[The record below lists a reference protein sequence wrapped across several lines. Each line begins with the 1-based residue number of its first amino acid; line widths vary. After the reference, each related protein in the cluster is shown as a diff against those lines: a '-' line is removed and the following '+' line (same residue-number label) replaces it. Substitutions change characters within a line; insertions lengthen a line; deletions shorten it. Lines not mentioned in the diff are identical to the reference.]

1 MMDSFKKIESL
12 KKSSMDFESIFKL
25 MMDNDGAACE
35 FIEQGEI
42 VKWNYS
48 DYNNKI
54 NMAAA
59 KLAKL
64 TSEISKDSYIALKM
78 ANSPWW
84 PIMFWAIIMAG
95 YKPLLMDS
103 ALNEEMT
110 AYLVKQSGA
119 KMVITKPFEMDEEED
134 IKFVPR
140 WANEFALCTS
150 GTTASSKIYFY
161 TGESVCY
168 QIFNTER
175 LIKESR
181 RIAPKP
187 GDKLLA
193 FLPLHHIF
201 GFMASYIWYCFHG
214 TTLVYIKDRSPE
226 TILASCRKHGVT
238 HITTVP
244 LLPNNI
250 AKSISR
256 KLDQAPAGK
265 RLIFKTML
273 NISILLQ
280 KINAEM
286 GLKAAQRMFKGA
298 LGNLMG
304 PQIKCIISGGSHI
317 PYETLKLINGI
328 GYFLTSGYGM
338 TEIGITSA
346 ESNENL
352 NMRLHGSVGTALEYV
367 EYKVED
373 GAKVG
378 GLMVR
383 GKAIHSGR
391 LIDGKAIPAELDEQ
405 GWFATGDIGRVKNGR
420 LWIEGRIK
428 DIIVNESGE
437 NVYPDEL
444 EDYFE
449 RLPIHTQLCILGT
462 QKDENYEYITLVL
475 GVQKSELTEENY
487 KKLRSAIIRIN
498 GSLPVMK
505 RINKAY
511 LTSDPLPVVNGI
523 KVKRVKLKKQIENR
537 EISLVELDLKGEGYE
552 IMEAA
557 KKNVKVE
564 EVHKKDFEEIKSQIR
579 SAFSEVLH
587 LPEESIGDDDH
598 FIDDLGGDSLS
609 SISLLVKVEEKF
621 GIVIPD
627 SEYYNCTNVN
637 NLSSLILKKT
647 KGIKGIEDGA
657 PAVAEKVTPITS
669 FEKSREYQAFLIRHK
684 AAEEVGN
691 PYFICHDS
699 VVKDVSKLN
708 GEREILHFGS
718 YNYVGMSG
726 NPETVQ
732 AAKDA
737 ADKYGTSASGSRI
750 LAGEKHL
757 YQELERKIA
766 KWKHAEDAIVLV
778 GGHSTNVT
786 FVGNFCNEKDIILYD
801 ALSHNSI
808 AQGCQLSKSD
818 AKAFPHNDFAALESI
833 LKNVRN
839 KYEKILVVVEGVYS
853 MDGDIAPMPEF
864 VKLKKKYGFFLMVDE
879 AHSACVIGEH
889 GRGVDEYFDLDPYD
903 IDIKMGTLSK
913 GLGTCGGY
921 LAGRKCLIEF
931 LKYSVP
937 GFVFSVGINP
947 PSAAATLKAL
957 EILERDDTA
966 VQKLHRNIEV
976 FMAEAHKRG
985 LDTCLA
991 GETAIIPIMVG
1002 EDEDAF
1008 LISNVM
1014 LERGI
1019 FVPPAVYPAVPR
1031 GQSRLRFCVISEHK
1045 EEQII
1050 RALDTLVEVAKEY
1063 RIDLTKKEDEEAVI

>member
-1 MMDSFKKIESL
+1 MMDSFEKIGTL
-12 KKSSMDFESIFKL
+12 KKSEKDFKSIFSI

-35 FIEQGEI
+35 FLEKGKI
-42 VKWNYS
+42 VKWTYS
-48 DYNNKI
+48 DYNNMI
-54 NMAAA
+54 NKTAA
-59 KLAKL
+59 KLLKL
-64 TSEISKDSYIALKM
+64 ASEIDKGSYIALKM
-78 ANSPWW
+78 SNSPWW
-84 PIMFWAIIMAG
+84 PIMFWAILMAG
-95 YKPLLMDS
+95 YKPLLID
-103 ALNEEMT
+103 ATLNEEMT
-110 AYLVKQSGA
+110 AYLINQSGA
-119 KMVITKPFEMDEEED
+119 KMIISKPFELDTNEED
-134 IKFVPR
+134 KFVPR
-140 WANEFALCTS
+140 WSNEFALCTS
-150 GTTASSKIYFY
+150 GTTASSKIYYY

-175 LIKESR
+175 LIQESGK
-181 RIAPKP
+181 IAPRA
-187 GDKLLA
+187 GDKVLA

-201 GFMASYIWYCFHG
+201 GFMSAYMWYCFHG
-214 TTLVYIKDRSPE
+214 ATLVYIKDRSPE
-226 TILASCRKHGVT
+226 TIMDACRKHEVT

-250 AKSISR
+250 AKSILR
-256 KLDQAPAGK
+256 KVEQAGAGK
-265 RLIFKTML
+265 RFLFSTMI
-273 NISILLQ
+273 NTSILLQ
-280 KINAEM
+280 RINSDL
-286 GLKAAQRMFKGA
+286 GLKLAQKMFKNVLA
-298 LGNLMG
+298 NLMG
-304 PQIKCIISGGSHI
+304 PQVKCIISGGSHI
-317 PYETLKLINGI
+317 PYDTLKLLNGI
-328 GYFLTSGYGM
+328 GYFVTCGYGM
-338 TEIGITSA
+338 TEVGITSV
-346 ESNENL
+346 ETSEKL
-352 NMRLHGSVGTALEYV
+352 RDRLFGSVGNALEHI

-373 GAKVG
+373 GTEAG
-378 GLMVR
+378 GLLVR

-391 LIDGKAIPAELDEQ
+391 LIDGKAVCAEIDSQ
-405 GWFATGDIGRVKNGR
+405 GWFNTGDIGRVNNGK
-420 LWIEGRIK
+420 LWIEGRLK

-437 NVYPDEL
+437 NIYPDEL
-444 EDYFE
+444 EDYFDKI
-449 RLPIHTQLCILGT
+449 PMHTQLCILGT

-475 GVQKSELTEENY
+475 SMQKSLLTEENY
-487 KKLRSAIIRIN
+487 SKLRSGILKIN

-505 RINKAY
+505 RVNRAY
-511 LTSDPLPVVNGI
+511 LTSDALPVVNGI
-523 KVKRVKLKKQIENR
+523 KVKRVQLKKQIENK
-537 EISLVELDLKGEGYE
+537 EISLIELDLKGEGYE
-552 IMEAA
+552 VMEVT
-557 KKNVKVE
+557 KKTDKL
-564 EVHKKDFEEIKSQIR
+564 EEIHSKEFEAIKGQIR
-579 SAFSEVLH
+579 AAFSEVLH

-621 GIVIPD
+621 SIVIPD
-627 SEYYNCTNVN
+627 SEYYNCTNVS
-637 NLSSLILKKT
+637 NLAMLILKKSL
-647 KGIKGIEDGA
+647 GIKDFEGRAFAASEN
-657 PAVAEKVTPITS
+657 VNPITS
-669 FEKSREYQAFLIRHK
+669 FEKSREYQAFLIRQK
-684 AAEEVGN
+684 SAEEIGN

-699 VVKDVSKLN
+699 TVRDVSFLD

-726 NPETVQ
+726 HPETIK

-757 YQELERKIA
+757 YQELEQRIA

-786 FVGNFCNEKDIILYD
+786 FVGNFCNERDIILYD

-818 AKAFPHNDFAALESI
+818 AKAFPHNDFIALESI
-833 LKNVRN
+833 LKNVRS

-853 MDGDIAPMPEF
+853 MDGDIAPIPEF

-889 GRGVDEYFDLDPYD
+889 GRGVDEYFDLEPYD

-921 LAGRKCLIEF
+921 LAGKKCLVEY

-947 PSAAATLKAL
+947 PSAAATLQAIN
-957 EILERDDTA
+957 ILERDNTA
-966 VQKLHRNIEV
+966 VKKLHKNIEI
-976 FMAEAHKRG
+976 FITEARKRG

-1008 LISNVM
+1008 LISNIM
-1014 LERGI
+1014 LQKGI

-1031 GQSRLRFCVISEHK
+1031 GQARLRFCVISEHK

-1050 RALDTLVEVAKEY
+1050 RALDTLVDIAKQY
-1063 RIDLTKKEDEEAVI
+1063 KIDLTKKEEEEVV

>member
-1 MMDSFKKIESL
+1 MLNSFEKIDTL
-12 KKSSMDFESIFKL
+12 KKSSKDFRNIFEI

-35 FIEQGEI
+35 FQEMGQI
-42 VKWNYS
+42 VKWTYS
-48 DYNNKI
+48 DYKNKI
-54 NMAAA
+54 NKSAAR
-59 KLAKL
+59 LAKL
-64 TSEISKDSYIALKM
+64 TSEISRDSYIALKM

-84 PIMFWAIIMAG
+84 PIMFWAIMMAG
-95 YKPLLMDS
+95 YKPLLVDAS
-103 ALNEEMT
+103 LNEEMT
-110 AYLVKQSGA
+110 AYLMKQSGA
-119 KMVITKPFEMDEEED
+119 KMIISKPFELDEKED
-134 IKFVPR
+134 SKFIPR

-150 GTTASSKIYFY
+150 GTTASSKIYYY
-161 TGESVCY
+161 TGEAVCY
-168 QIFNTER
+168 QLFSTGR
-175 LIKESR
+175 LLKESKR
-181 RIAPKP
+181 MAPKP
-187 GDKLLA
+187 GDKVLA

-201 GFMASYIWYCFHG
+201 GFLASYMWYCFHG
-214 TTLVYIKDRSPE
+214 ATLVYIKDRAPE
-226 TILASCRKHGVT
+226 TILEACRKHEVT

-250 AKSISR
+250 AKSILR
-256 KLDQAPAGK
+256 KVEQAPAGK
-265 RLIFKTML
+265 RRLFKTMV
-273 NISILLQ
+273 NASIFLQ
-280 KINAEM
+280 RINTKL
-286 GLKAAQRMFKGA
+286 GLKAGQVMFKSA
-298 LGNLMG
+298 LKNLMG
-304 PQIKCIISGGSHI
+304 PQVKCIISGGSHI
-317 PYETLKLINGI
+317 PYETLKLINAI
-328 GYFLTSGYGM
+328 GYFVTSGYGM
-338 TEIGITSA
+338 TEVGITSVETS
-346 ESNENL
+346 ESIGR
-352 NMRLHGSVGTALEYV
+352 RLSGSVGTSLDYI

-373 GAKVG
+373 GEEVG
-378 GLMVR
+378 GLLVS

-391 LIDGKAIPAELDEQ
+391 LINGKALPAEVDDQ
-405 GWFATGDIGRVKNGR
+405 GWFVTGDIGRVRNGK

-444 EDYFE
+444 EDYFDG
-449 RLPIHTQLCILGT
+449 LPLHTQLSILGT

-475 GVQKSELTEENY
+475 SIPKYDLVEENY
-487 KKLRSAIIRIN
+487 AKLRNAIIRIN

-511 LTSDPLPVVNGI
+511 LTSEPLPVVNGI
-523 KVKRVKLKKQIENR
+523 KVKRIQLRKMIENKG
-537 EISLVELDLKGEGYE
+537 ISLVELDLKGEGYE
-552 IMEAA
+552 VMEVV
-557 KKNVKVE
+557 KKSVNIE
-564 EVHKKDFEEIKSQIR
+564 EVHKKEFEEIKGQIR

-587 LPEESIGDDDH
+587 LPEDSIGDNDH

-609 SISLLVKVEEKF
+609 SISLLVKVEENF

-637 NLSSLILKKT
+637 NLASLILKKS
-647 KGIKGIEDGA
+647 KGIKDFEDA
-657 PAVAEKVTPITS
+657 AAAIEKVNPVTS
-669 FEKSREYQAFLIRHK
+669 FEKSREYQSFLLRRK
-684 AAEEVGN
+684 AAEEIGN

-699 VVKDVSKLN
+699 TVRDVSRLN

-718 YNYVGMSG
+718 YNYIGMSG
-726 NPETVQ
+726 HPETIQ

-737 ADKYGTSASGSRI
+737 ASKYGTSASGSRI

-757 YQELERKIA
+757 YQELEAKIA

-786 FVGNFCNEKDIILYD
+786 FVGNFCSEKDIILYD
-801 ALSHNSI
+801 ALSHNSV

-818 AKAFPHNDFAALESI
+818 AKAFPHNDFVALESI
-833 LKNVRN
+833 LKNVRPR
-839 KYEKILVVVEGVYS
+839 YEKILVIVEGVYS
-853 MDGDIAPMPEF
+853 MDGDIAPIPEF

-889 GRGVDEYFDLDPYD
+889 GGGVDEYFGLDPYD

-921 LAGRKCLIEF
+921 LAGRKTLIEY
-931 LKYSVP
+931 LKYNVP
-937 GFVFSVGINP
+937 GFVFSVGINT
-947 PSAAATLKAL
+947 PSAAATLSAL
-957 EILERDDTA
+957 EILERDNSP
-966 VQKLHRNIEV
+966 VQRLHKNIEV
-976 FMAEAHKRG
+976 FMREAHKRG

-1031 GQSRLRFCVISEHK
+1031 GQARLRFCVISEHK

-1050 RALDTLVEVAKEY
+1050 RTLDTLMEIAKEH
-1063 RIDLTKKEDEEAVI
+1063 RIDLSKKEEEEEVV